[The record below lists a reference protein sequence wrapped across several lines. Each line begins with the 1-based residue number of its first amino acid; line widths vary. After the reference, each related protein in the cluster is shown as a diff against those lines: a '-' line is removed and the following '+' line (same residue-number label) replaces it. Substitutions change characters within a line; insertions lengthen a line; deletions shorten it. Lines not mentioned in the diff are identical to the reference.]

1 MSRTTVALIAA
12 VAVAGSLAVATA
24 IGAASSAVSLVVTPS
39 AAHRGQLVR
48 IHGSAGSCPVGDT
61 VFIIS
66 RAFEGTHQFA
76 GVPTVLAK
84 VRAAGHFAATT
95 RIPHRRRVGR
105 YGVTARCGG
114 GNLGV
119 GARLTVLR

>member
-1 MSRTTVALIAA
+1 MTRTTVALIAA

-24 IGAASSAVSLVVTPS
+24 VGAASSAVSLVVTPS
-39 AAHRGQLVR
+39 TAHRGQLVL

-61 VFIIS
+61 VVIIS
-66 RAFEGTHQFA
+66 RAFGGTHQFA
-76 GVPTVLAK
+76 GVPAVLAK

-95 RIPHRRRVGR
+95 RIPRRRRIGR
-105 YGVTARCGG
+105 YVITARCGG

-119 GARLTVLR
+119 AARLTVLR